1 MTRLPAFGRGISI
14 AYTFAVLGPALIL
27 PNLGFNEWGHAYWM
41 TEEIFSHPL
50 HWGFVVLGWNAL
62 AIGGVLMQI
71 VIGMSLCYKKMNQKF
86 EDNSNSE
93 FTAKL

>member
-1 MTRLPAFGRGISI
+1 MKISI
-14 AYTFAVLGPALIL
+14 WMTSKWCDISNKLR
-27 PNLGFNEWGHAYWM
+27 WM

-71 VIGMSLCYKKMNQKF
+71 TIGMSKEFKKMQNSKF
-86 EDNSNSE
+86 EDNSNSL
-93 FTAKL
+93 FTENL

>member
-1 MTRLPAFGRGISI
+1 M
-14 AYTFAVLGPALIL
+14 AVEQTVIKQTCNFK
-27 PNLGFNEWGHAYWM
+27 NLYLTGCDATLFRTVTQKIRKFSHP
-41 TEEIFSHPL
+41 FSHPL

-71 VIGMSLCYKKMNQKF
+71 VIGMSLCYKKMNKKF